1 MGKSETAD
9 DQFTIQ
15 YGIKQPVV
23 NNITD
28 YALFL
33 GGTNVTHE
41 VLKCYDPLRTGY
53 GRIFMVKKPTFL
65 DSQIPNKLNNF
76 KHILEYA
83 NTAIQGIGDITVN
96 FDPITGGYAGNSFD
110 IPTGISNGTNTVTI
124 TVYEFSGSPVR
135 EVLDSWINGTI
146 DKLTGLSHY
155 NGIDSDELP
164 RLMANQTAEFIYV
177 STDVTGEK
185 VEYACL
191 LANAYPENINLDA
204 FNFTAGQHQLVE
216 VAIPFHCVKYES
228 IQINKVATALLN
240 KFKLLSNSL
249 NFYSGYSSTD
259 PNLGYS
265 TGFGYNVETGKLD
278 PALAGQNTNT
288 PIVNANN

>member
-1 MGKSETAD
+1 MATENE
-9 DQFTIQ
+9 QFTIQ
-15 YGIKQPVV
+15 YGIRQPVV

-28 YALFL
+28 YALFM

-53 GRIFMVKKPTFL
+53 GRIFMVKKPVFL
-65 DSQIPNKLNNF
+65 DKQIPNKLNNF
-76 KHILEYA
+76 KHILEYG
-83 NTAIQGIGDITVN
+83 NTAIAGISDVSVG
-96 FDPITGGYAGNSFD
+96 FDTITGGYAGNSFE
-110 IPTGISNGTNTVTI
+110 IPTSVTNGTNTITI

-135 EVLDSWINGTI
+135 EVLHSWINGTI
-146 DKLTGLSHY
+146 DIMSGLSHY
-155 NGIDSDELP
+155 NGIDPDELP

-177 STDVTGEK
+177 NTDVTGEK

-204 FNFTAGQHQLVE
+204 FNYTAGTHQLVD

-249 NFYSGYSSTD
+249 NFYSGYNSQD
-259 PNLGYS
+259 ANLGYS

-278 PALAGQNTNT
+278 PAMAGKDTNT
-288 PIVNANN
+288 PIVNVNN

>member
-1 MGKSETAD
+1 MATENE
-9 DQFTIQ
+9 QFTIQ
-15 YGIKQPVV
+15 YGIRQPVV

-28 YALFL
+28 YALFM

-53 GRIFMVKKPTFL
+53 GRIFMVKKPVFL
-65 DSQIPNKLNNF
+65 DKQIPNKLNNF
-76 KHILEYA
+76 KHILEYG
-83 NTAIQGIGDITVN
+83 NTAIAGISDVSVG
-96 FDPITGGYAGNSFD
+96 FDTITGGYAGNSFE
-110 IPTGISNGTNTVTI
+110 IPTSVTNGTNTITI

-135 EVLDSWINGTI
+135 EVLHSWINGTI
-146 DKLTGLSHY
+146 DIMSGLSHY
-155 NGIDSDELP
+155 NGIDPDELP

-177 STDVTGEK
+177 NTDVTGEK

-191 LANAYPENINLDA
+191 LANAYPENINLDP
-204 FNFTAGQHQLVE
+204 FNYTAGTHQLVD

-249 NFYSGYSSTD
+249 NFYSGYNSQD
-259 PNLGYS
+259 ANLGYS

-278 PALAGQNTNT
+278 PAMAGKDTNT
-288 PIVNANN
+288 PIVNVNN

>member
-1 MGKSETAD
+1 MSENN

-15 YGIKQPVV
+15 YGIHQSVV

-41 VLKCYDPLRTGY
+41 VLQCYDPLRTGY
-53 GRIFMVKKPTFL
+53 GRLFMVRKPVFL
-65 DSQIPNKLNNF
+65 DKAMPTKMNNF
-76 KHILEYA
+76 KHILEYC
-83 NTAIQGIGDITVN
+83 NTAISGINDIDVN
-96 FDPITGGYAGNSFD
+96 FDPITGGYVGKAFE
-110 IPTGISNGTNTVTI
+110 IPTNVSDGTNTITI

-135 EVLDSWINGTI
+135 EVLHSWINGTI
-146 DKLTGLSHY
+146 DLQTGLSHY
-155 NGIDSDELP
+155 NGISAEELP
-164 RLMANQTAEFIYV
+164 RLMANQTAEFIYMT
-177 STDVTGEK
+177 TDVTGED

-191 LANAYPENINLDA
+191 LANAFPGNINLDA
-204 FNFTAGQHQLVE
+204 FAYQAGQHGLVE

-228 IQINKVATALLN
+228 IQINKVAKALLS

-249 NFYSGYSSTD
+249 NFYSGYNSQD

-278 PALAGQNTNT
+278 SAMAGKNTNT
-288 PIVNANN
+288 PIVNTNN